1 MPICI
6 SNCRSVIDF
15 GKNCHD
21 IARYLMVFHVIFI
34 VSPTFPDKLSDIERI
49 EDVCQRIRNGAYTVP
64 QSNDKK
70 PSRQKGIVD
79 HYHQVVYCDIGK
91 TGSTS
96 WYSVFSSIIKRE
108 KHSRKQLYYKYNYR
122 WYNSRQEDR
131 YR

>member
-1 MPICI
+1 
-6 SNCRSVIDF
+6 
-15 GKNCHD
+15 
-21 IARYLMVFHVIFI
+21 MVFF
-34 VSPTFPDKLSDIERI
+34 SSTFPEQLSDNERVK
-49 EDVCQRIRNGAYTVP
+49 DVCQRIRNGAYTVP

-108 KHSRKQLYYKYNYR
+108 QHSRLTFVPKHISVSFVIIPHIIMFGFYSDSLLCISYQM
-122 WYNSRQEDR
+122 
-131 YR
+131 